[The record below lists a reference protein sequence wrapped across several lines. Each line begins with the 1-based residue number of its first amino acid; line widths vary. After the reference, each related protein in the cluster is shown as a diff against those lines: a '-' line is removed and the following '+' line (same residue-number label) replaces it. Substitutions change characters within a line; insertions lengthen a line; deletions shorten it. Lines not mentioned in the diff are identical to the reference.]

1 MSDKSLRQDII
12 DELDFEPS
20 IDAANIGVAAED
32 GIVTLSGHVGSY
44 MEKLKAEE
52 LVRHV
57 KGVHGIAQEIEV
69 RYPGDKQTADDEI
82 ARRALDIVKWDTSV
96 PADKIQVRVQSGWV
110 SLSGQVDWYYQKAAA
125 ESAVRRLHGV
135 KGVNNELTIQPRVQ
149 VADLKGRIENAFKRN
164 AEIDAANIRISVSGN
179 KVTLDGKVKSW
190 PERYAA
196 ENAAWAAPGVSAVD
210 DRLSVA

>member
-20 IDAANIGVAAED
+20 IDATNIGVAAEN

-82 ARRALDIVKWDTSV
+82 ARRALDIVKWDTTV
-96 PADKIQVRVQSGWV
+96 PADKIQVKVQNGWV

-125 ESAVRRLHGV
+125 ETAVRRLHGV
-135 KGVNNELTIQPRVQ
+135 KGVNNGLTIQPRVQ
-149 VADLKGRIENAFKRN
+149 VADLKDRIENAFKRN
-164 AEIDAANIRISVSGN
+164 AELDAANIRISVSGN
-179 KVTLDGKVKSW
+179 KVTLDGKVRSW

>member
-1 MSDKSLRQDII
+1 
-12 DELDFEPS
+12 
-20 IDAANIGVAAED
+20 
-32 GIVTLSGHVGSY
+32 

-52 LVRHV
+52 VVRHV

-69 RYPGDKQTADDEI
+69 RYPSDKQTDDDEI

-96 PADKIQVRVQSGWV
+96 PADKIQVRVQNGWV
-110 SLSGQVDWYYQKAAA
+110 ALSGQVDWYYQKAAA
-125 ESAVRRLHGV
+125 ENAVRRLHGV

-149 VADLKGRIENAFKRN
+149 VADLKSRIENAFKRN
-164 AEIDAANIRISVSGN
+164 AEIDAANIKISVSGN

-210 DRLSVA
+210 DRWSVA

>member
-1 MSDKSLRQDII
+1 MSDRSLREDIV

-20 IDAANIGVAAED
+20 IDATDIGVAVD
-32 GIVTLSGHVGSY
+32 NGVVTLSGHVRSY

-69 RYPGDKQTADDEI
+69 RYPSDKRTADDEI
-82 ARRALDIVKWDTSV
+82 ARRALDIIKWDTAA
-96 PADKIQVRVQSGWV
+96 PADKIQVKVESGWV
-110 SLSGQVDWYYQKAAA
+110 SLSGQVEWYYQKAAA

-135 KGVNNELTIQPRVQ
+135 KGVNNDLTIKPRIE
-149 VADLKGRIENAFKRN
+149 VADLKSRIETAFKRN
-164 AEIDAANIRISVSGN
+164 AEIDAENINVSVTGGN
-179 KVTLDGKVKSW
+179 VTLDGKVRSW
-190 PERYAA
+190 AERYAA

-210 DRLSVA
+210 DRLSIA